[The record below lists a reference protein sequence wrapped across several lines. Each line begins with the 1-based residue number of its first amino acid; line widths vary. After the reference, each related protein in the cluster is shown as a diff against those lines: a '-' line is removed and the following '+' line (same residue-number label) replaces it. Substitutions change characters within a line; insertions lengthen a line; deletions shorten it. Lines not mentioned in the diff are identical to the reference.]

1 MRIQCTDIRLEE
13 LRKIEKCKMISPQ
26 MKLYI
31 FGCAETAK
39 MVTNFIHK
47 NSSLVVEGY
56 VIDDAYYHEEY
67 FLGKTVYKYSE
78 WEKNVQSEDWL
89 IMGFTGSKRA
99 AIIADKLKK
108 RVHTV
113 YFYFPYSANVDGTYL
128 DTVFYEKNRQSF
140 EKIYAL
146 LKDELSK
153 NTMEAFLNG
162 CITGNV
168 EALDKLQ
175 TEGQYFNELTK
186 SCKAGSFVD
195 CGAYVGDTIEGVV
208 KFYGDTVSKIV
219 AFEPDEDNLCKL
231 NDRVEKLDSWNGK
244 MQLVKKGVW
253 SKEDTLHF
261 SSSNSSS
268 SINEEGDI
276 EIKVDSIDNVL
287 KEEQLPI
294 SYIKMDVE
302 GSEKEALL
310 GAADT
315 IGKWQPLLAVC
326 VYHKPEDLYDLT
338 ELIMQIAG
346 DKSYD
351 YYLRYHGPDLREL
364 VLYAIP
370 QKGQE

>member
-13 LRKIEKCKMISPQ
+13 LRKIEKCKGMSPDIR
-26 MKLYI
+26 LYI

-39 MVTNFIHK
+39 MITNFIHK
-47 NSSLVVEGY
+47 NSSLIVEGY
-56 VIDDAYYHEEY
+56 VIDDAYYDRER

-78 WEKNVQSEDWL
+78 WEKIVQREDWL

-99 AIIADKLKK
+99 ADITEKVKGN
-108 RVHTV
+108 VHTA

-128 DTVFYEKNRQSF
+128 DTVFYEKNKQSF
-140 EKIYAL
+140 EKIYDL

-153 NTMEAFLNG
+153 RTMEAFLNG

-168 EALDKLQ
+168 EELDKLQ
-175 TEGQYFNELTK
+175 TEGQYFNELTRN
-186 SCKAGSFVD
+186 CKTGSFVD

-208 KFYGDTVSKIV
+208 KFYGNAFGNIV

-231 NDRVEKLDSWNGK
+231 NDRVEKLDGWDGK
-244 MQLVKKGVW
+244 IQLVQKGVW

-268 SINEEGDI
+268 SINEEGEI
-276 EIKVDSIDNVL
+276 EIRVDSIDHVL
-287 KEEQLPI
+287 KEEQLPV

-310 GAADT
+310 GAVDT
-315 IGKWQPLLAVC
+315 IKKWKPLLAVC
-326 VYHKPEDLYDLT
+326 VYHKPEDLYALT
-338 ELIMQIAG
+338 ELIMQIVG
-346 DKSYD
+346 DKNYN

-370 QKGQE
+370 EKGQE